1 MGIYTNIEG
10 ILMVNVTIYS
20 IHGSYGVRGKE
31 RPAAVSFFGKRL
43 DLWWIRHDTMISLFF
58 CRGAFPVNPF
68 LLTTWQM
75 LLAGFISYNRPH
87 NHRIFG
93 PTMIQKHV

>member
-1 MGIYTNIEG
+1 VSRLPILERGAVPIGSMGIYTNIEG

-58 CRGAFPVNPF
+58 AGALFP
-68 LLTTWQM
+68 
-75 LLAGFISYNRPH
+75 
-87 NHRIFG
+87 
-93 PTMIQKHV
+93 